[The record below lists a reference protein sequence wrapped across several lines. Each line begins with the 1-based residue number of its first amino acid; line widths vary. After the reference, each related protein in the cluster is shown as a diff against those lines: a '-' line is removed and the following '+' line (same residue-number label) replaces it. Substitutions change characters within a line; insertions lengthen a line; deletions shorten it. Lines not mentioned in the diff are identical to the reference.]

1 MNLSNFG
8 TSIMARNSQT
18 PRSPRN
24 RPAVA
29 SPPAKDAN
37 KIVQALI
44 AQLARFAGASPDQQ
58 IVSALRRQL
67 TKRYRTTLVCIEDS
81 MGVTLRSVTQRVTMP
96 L

>member
-1 MNLSNFG
+1 
-8 TSIMARNSQT
+8 MARNSQT

-24 RPAVA
+24 LPAVA

-58 IVSALRRQL
+58 IVPALRRQL
-67 TKRYRTTLVCIEDS
+67 TWTLPPRTGAS
-81 MGVTLRSVTQRVTMP
+81 
-96 L
+96 